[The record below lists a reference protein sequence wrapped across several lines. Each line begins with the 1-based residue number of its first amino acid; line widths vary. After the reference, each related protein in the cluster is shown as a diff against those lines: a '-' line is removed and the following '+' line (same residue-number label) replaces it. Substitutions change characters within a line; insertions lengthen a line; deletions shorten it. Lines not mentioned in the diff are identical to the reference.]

1 MFGGHARG
9 LRDGRT
15 ARAGLKAL
23 LFFDRPEPFAAS
35 HPRLGRILGLDHG
48 KKSVGLALSDP
59 LQIVSTP
66 RGVLSFSKFGSLAR
80 TLLHLATKEAV
91 VGFVLGDP
99 LDQRGQIGPRAQSV
113 RDFVRDLHRLTPF
126 GTWACPVLLWDER
139 YTTQALHHAHLEPLA
154 ARPGVRPGVRPGR
167 SGSASSSAARRS
179 SRPWTSPPAED
190 ARAAALILQTYLTW
204 LHAWREAQR
213 QGLEGVQQSQPL
225 SP

>member
-1 MFGGHARG
+1 MAGQQ
-9 LRDGRT
+9 GR
-15 ARAGLKAL
+15 APREDL
-23 LFFDRPEPFAAS
+23 LFFCRPEPFAAS
-35 HPRLGRILGLDHG
+35 HPRLGRVLGLDHG

-66 RGVLSFSKFGSLAR
+66 RGVISFKKFGSLAR

-99 LDQRGQIGPRAQSV
+99 LDQRGQVGPRSQSV

-139 YTTQALHHAHLEPLA
+139 YTTRALQHAHLEP
-154 ARPGVRPGVRPGR
+154 PVVRPGVRPG
-167 SGSASSSAARRS
+167 ARRP

-204 LHAWREAQR
+204 LHAWREAQGR
-213 QGLEGVQQSQPL
+213 QPQAPQSL
-225 SP
+225 SS

>member
-1 MFGGHARG
+1 MAGQQARVSQ
-9 LRDGRT
+9 D
-15 ARAGLKAL
+15 L
-23 LFFDRPEPFAAS
+23 LFFCRPEPFAAS

-66 RGVLSFSKFGSLAR
+66 RGVVSFKKFGSLAR

-99 LDQRGQIGPRAQSV
+99 LDQRGQVGPRSQSV

-139 YTTQALHHAHLEPLA
+139 YTTRALRPRASRARAPRNQIRNQTGRQTGESAGSA
-154 ARPGVRPGVRPGR
+154 APPARR
-167 SGSASSSAARRS
+167 SGSWT
-179 SRPWTSPPAED
+179 RPPEED

-204 LHAWREAQR
+204 LHAWREAQ
-213 QGLEGVQQSQPL
+213 GLEGVQSSQPL